1 MQHTET
7 QDLAFEILVEDEYE
21 AAQHCLIP
29 TCA

>member
-1 MQHTET
+1 MQNKET

-21 AAQHCLIP
+21 APQHCLIP